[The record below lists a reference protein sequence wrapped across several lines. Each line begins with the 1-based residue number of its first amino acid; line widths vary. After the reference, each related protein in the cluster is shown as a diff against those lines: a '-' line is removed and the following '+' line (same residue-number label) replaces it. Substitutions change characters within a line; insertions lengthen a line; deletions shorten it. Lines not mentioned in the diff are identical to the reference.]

1 MITPTQNRVKKSTR
15 VEKLAKVAK
24 DNAWALAVLAAK
36 GNEDAAVELYRTAA
50 STTQPLTDLCGLK
63 PELFNTIA
71 EKRFSW
77 PLMYNPHRESMEED
91 AKFIKKIKARQ
102 TIATSGKNFLDYV
115 TRRFNASSAGLKKPV
130 GLNLRWDTV

>member
-24 DNAWALAVLAAK
+24 DNAWTLAVLAAK
-36 GNEDAAVELYRTAA
+36 GNEEAAVELYRTAA
-50 STTQPLTDLCGLK
+50 STTQLLTDLCGLK
-63 PELFNTIA
+63 PELFNT
-71 EKRFSW
+71 
-77 PLMYNPHRESMEED
+77 MYNPHRESMEED

>member
-24 DNAWALAVLAAK
+24 DNAWTLAVLAAK
-36 GNEDAAVELYRTAA
+36 GNEEAAVELYRTAA
-50 STTQPLTDLCGLK
+50 STTQLLTDLCGLK
-63 PELFNTIA
+63 PELFNT
-71 EKRFSW
+71 
-77 PLMYNPHRESMEED
+77 MYNPHRESMEED

-130 GLNLRWDTV
+130 GLNLCWDTV

>member
-1 MITPTQNRVKKSTR
+1 MKKSTR

-50 STTQPLTDLCGLK
+50 STTQLLTDLCGLK
-63 PELFNTIA
+63 PELFNT
-71 EKRFSW
+71 
-77 PLMYNPHRESMEED
+77 MYNPHRESMEED

>member
-50 STTQPLTDLCGLK
+50 STTQLLTDLCGLK
-63 PELFNTIA
+63 PELFNT
-71 EKRFSW
+71 
-77 PLMYNPHRESMEED
+77 MYNPHRESMEED